1 MQDIKVVSEDT
12 IDTRTPMEFMAFIGM
27 AGSFYGTNQTT
38 QTPKF
43 DVRSLALNLF
53 DIENMQIL
61 QTLCCSPTLRDLKTL
76 AKNSF
81 SLCRISDPE
90 TTR

>member
-27 AGSFYGTNQTT
+27 AGSFYGSNQADK
-38 QTPKF
+38 KF

-61 QTLCCSPTLRDLKTL
+61 QTLCCSPTFRDLKAL